1 MRSIP
6 LFMAA
11 FAAPS
16 FAAAP
21 QTTQLQYGL
30 FDTVTLTQPAGTPK
44 RSVLLFSD
52 RGGVDPATSTYAQGL
67 AQAGSF
73 VVTIN
78 LDAYLKELESLTDA
92 CSFPAGHVEE
102 MAHWMERHVNLP
114 AYQPP
119 YVVGVGAGADFAYA
133 MSVQAPSGTFAGV
146 ATLGYDFDFRL
157 PRAFC
162 SGDAGVTTTPDGK
175 LFRIA
180 PVKKTP
186 LPWLAQPFA
195 PGARVNGVPGALA
208 QTFGLE
214 RDATTGDG
222 AALATALDQLSAP
235 QATVV
240 ATDDTLS
247 DLPLTEIAPQGAS
260 DHRIAIMLTGDGG
273 WAGLDKGVAAV
284 LSQHGVRV
292 IGLSSLEFF
301 WHKKDAAQ
309 ITDAVSRIVTHYA
322 TRYPQARFVLIGYSF
337 GASLVPVVANR
348 LPEAQRA
355 KLSGGVMISPDDAA
369 VFEIHIGD
377 WFGNTAHSDA
387 MPLAPEVAHTKIPL
401 VCVYGSGE
409 SDEWCPAAAKLG
421 PVRLVQLPGG
431 HHYDGDY
438 DKLGA
443 AILGAL
449 PND

>member
-1 MRSIP
+1 MTLLPI
-6 LFMAA
+6 LA
-11 FAAPS
+11 FALAGS
-16 FAAAP
+16 AQAAP

-30 FDTVTLTQPAGTPK
+30 FGTVTLMQPAGTPR

-52 RGGVDPATSTYAQGL
+52 RGELDAADRTYALGL
-67 AQAGSF
+67 AQDGSF
-73 VVTIN
+73 VVAVD
-78 LDAYLKELESLTDA
+78 LDAYLKELESLTDP

-102 MAHWMERHVNLP
+102 MAHWMERHANLP

-119 YVVGVGAGADFAYA
+119 YVVGLGAGADFAYA
-133 MSVQAPSGTFAGV
+133 LSVQAPSGTFSGM

-162 SGDAGVTTTPDGK
+162 AGDFGAATAPDGK
-175 LFRIA
+175 VFQVV
-180 PVKKTP
+180 PVKKMP

-195 PGARVNGVPGALA
+195 PGARVNGFLGGVERALDLQRDAMASDGLALA
-208 QTFGLE
+208 
-214 RDATTGDG
+214 AS
-222 AALATALDQLSAP
+222 LDNLNAP
-235 QATVV
+235 QADVV
-240 ATDDTLS
+240 ATDDSLS

-273 WAGLDKGVAAV
+273 WAGLDKGVATV
-284 LSQHGVRV
+284 LSQHGMRV
-292 IGLSSLEFF
+292 VGLSSLEFF
-301 WHKKDAAQ
+301 WHSKDAAQ
-309 ITDAVSRIVTHYA
+309 ITDAVSRIVAHYA
-322 TRYPQARFVLIGYSF
+322 MRYPDARFVLIGYSF

-355 KLSGGVMISPDDAA
+355 KISGGVMISPDDTA
-369 VFEIHIGD
+369 VFEIHVGD

-387 MPLAPEVAHTKIPL
+387 LPLAPEMAHTRVPL

-421 PVRLVQLPGG
+421 PMKLVELPGG

-443 AILGAL
+443 AILGSL
-449 PND
+449 PK

>member
-1 MRSIP
+1 
-6 LFMAA
+6 MALSPFLA
-11 FAAPS
+11 LALAAS
-16 FAAAP
+16 ALATP
-21 QTTQLQYGL
+21 QTTSLQYGL
-30 FDTVTLTQPAGTPK
+30 FGTVTLTQPAGTPR

-52 RGGVDPATSTYAQGL
+52 RGGLDAASRAYAQGL

-73 VVTIN
+73 VVTVD
-78 LDAYLKELESLTDA
+78 LDAYLQQLESLPDA

-114 AYQPP
+114 RYQPP
-119 YVVGVGAGADFAYA
+119 YVIGLGAGADFAYA
-133 MSVQAPSGTFAGV
+133 TSVQAPSGTFAGV
-146 ATLGYDFDFRL
+146 ATLGYDFGFRL

-162 SGDAGVTTTPDGK
+162 AGDAGVATAPDGK
-175 LFRIA
+175 TFRIV
-180 PVKKTP
+180 PVKTMP

-195 PGARVNGVPGALA
+195 PGARVNGFIGSMARELD
-208 QTFGLE
+208 LE
-214 RDATTGDG
+214 RAATPDDG
-222 AALATALDQLSAP
+222 FALATGLDHLNAR
-235 QATVV
+235 QADVV
-240 ATDDTLS
+240 ATDDSLS
-247 DLPLTEIAPQGAS
+247 DLPLTEIPPQGAS

-284 LSQHGVRV
+284 LSQRGVRV

-301 WHKKDAAQ
+301 WHRKDAAQ
-309 ITDAVSRIVTHYA
+309 ITEAVSRIIAHYSA
-322 TRYPQARFVLIGYSF
+322 RYPDARFVLIGYSF

-348 LPEAQRA
+348 LPETQRSRV
-355 KLSGGVMISPDDAA
+355 SGGVMISPDDAA
-369 VFEIHIGD
+369 VFEIHVGD

-387 MPLAPEVAHTKIPL
+387 LPLAPEVAHAKVPL

-421 PVRLVQLPGG
+421 PMKLVQMPGG

-443 AILGAL
+443 AILNSL
-449 PND
+449 PK